1 MEKDAKKNA
10 AEIDLPPDDLPS
22 GKGELPKSDVLPA
35 RKEKHELSSLVR
47 SLKMK
52 SKQVPLPSNG
62 KSSKKVD
69 RVQSRRR

>member
-1 MEKDAKKNA
+1 MIKDAKKNA
-10 AEIDLPPDDLPS
+10 ANIDLRPDDVHS
-22 GKGELPKSDVLPA
+22 EKGELPKLDVLPA

-62 KSSKKVD
+62 KSSKKVGK
-69 RVQSRRR
+69 VQFRRQ